1 MDYTVIVTNNR
12 SIDIAAIELEEE
24 VKEHI
29 KDGWRPL
36 GGACVSSTKY
46 SGFYEH
52 FMTQT
57 MIKEHTSEIPL

>member
-29 KDGWRPL
+29 KDGWRHL
-36 GGACVSSTKY
+36 GGACVSCTK
-46 SGFYEH
+46 
-52 FMTQT
+52 
-57 MIKEHTSEIPL
+57 

>member
-29 KDGWRPL
+29 KEGWRPL
-36 GGACVSSTKY
+36 GGACVSCTKY

-57 MIKEHTSEIPL
+57 MIKEHTGEVPL

>member
-29 KDGWRPL
+29 IL
-36 GGACVSSTKY
+36 
-46 SGFYEH
+46 
-52 FMTQT
+52 
-57 MIKEHTSEIPL
+57 